1 MKKKIKKIF
10 LEIGRRYGFVYLTVI
25 SILTILNFIA
35 AAFTTNFLYEPNIN
49 PLNFFLMLFIPITS
63 IGIGVITIIKFIL
76 EAFKK
81 KEGSHIKLVIVI
93 IMALITIIPSFII
106 SSISSYIIKSNIN
119 LFINSDINNSIYNV
133 IDMSN
138 NEIINKQNSMLS
150 VLSNVGRNYFNNIY
164 KYIDFENPTNNFN
177 NYDRLN
183 DMIKNYYNFQ
193 NITFLSNSYYGQ
205 SSILF
210 NTADFLPLDVNSR
223 LYTEEVVFINSE
235 YKDLFYV
242 NAIIPLSM
250 ANNYVIWSEPM
261 SSNYI
266 EIRNNAL
273 ESFRLYSSASMFL
286 NEFSIILKLL
296 YIFVLGISTFF
307 SIIFGIILARLI
319 YKPISLLLKATNSI
333 INADFDID
341 MKFSGIH
348 DLRNLIYRFNIM
360 ARALKYHRDRENT
373 RLRLETWREAA
384 IKVAHEIKNPLM
396 PIVMNAEIIERNLK
410 NNMSDKD
417 IEKIKNSTTIIIK
430 NANSISNLI
439 KSFSEFSFAIKISDK
454 KESINEVIL
463 EVLDSFKNIPNIKFK
478 VSLTKHDYYLN
489 MDRDKLIMS
498 FRNLIKNSIEAME
511 NNSIESIIYLSSYH
525 EIIDYKEFFTVSIT
539 DTGIGI
545 ENNNIKR
552 IFEPY
557 FTSKSK
563 GTGIGLATTEKII
576 MEHKGYI
583 SVESIIGEG
592 STFFIRFEI

>member
-1 MKKKIKKIF
+1 MENNLFLKIKN
-10 LEIGRRYGFVYLTVI
+10 RYGLIYLSVI
-25 SILTILNFIA
+25 SIFIILDIIASVFI
-35 AAFTTNFLYEPNIN
+35 TNFLYEPNTN
-49 PLNFFLMLFIPITS
+49 PLNLFLILFIPSTS
-63 IGIGVITIIKFIL
+63 IFVGIITIIKFIL

-93 IMALITIIPSFII
+93 IMALITILPSFII
-106 SSISSYIIKSNIN
+106 SYISSYIIKSNIN

-164 KYIDFENPTNNFN
+164 KYIDFVNPTNNFN

-242 NAIIPLSM
+242 NAIIPLST

-410 NNMSDKD
+410 NNMSDED

-478 VSLTKHDYYLN
+478 VSLTKHDYSLN

-511 NNSIESIIYLSSYH
+511 NNNIESIIYLSSYH

>member
-1 MKKKIKKIF
+1 MENNLFLKIKN
-10 LEIGRRYGFVYLTVI
+10 RYGFIYLSVI
-25 SILTILNFIA
+25 SIFIILDIIASAFI
-35 AAFTTNFLYEPNIN
+35 TNFLYEPNTN
-49 PLNFFLMLFIPITS
+49 PLNLFLILFIPSTS
-63 IGIGVITIIKFIL
+63 IFVGIITIIKFIL

-93 IMALITIIPSFII
+93 IMALITILPSFII
-106 SSISSYIIKSNIN
+106 SYISSYIIKSNIN
-119 LFINSDINNSIYNV
+119 IFINSDINNSIYNV

-164 KYIDFENPTNNFN
+164 KYIDFVNPTNNFN

-242 NAIIPLSM
+242 NAIIPLSI

-307 SIIFGIILARLI
+307 SIIFGIILAQLI

-511 NNSIESIIYLSSYH
+511 NNNIESIIYLSSYH

>member
-1 MKKKIKKIF
+1 MENNLFLKIKN
-10 LEIGRRYGFVYLTVI
+10 RYGLIYLSVI
-25 SILTILNFIA
+25 SIFIILDIIASAFI
-35 AAFTTNFLYEPNIN
+35 TNFLYEPNTN
-49 PLNFFLMLFIPITS
+49 PLNLFLILFIPSTS
-63 IGIGVITIIKFIL
+63 IFVGIITIIKFIL

-93 IMALITIIPSFII
+93 IMALITILPSFII
-106 SSISSYIIKSNIN
+106 SYISSYIIKSNIN

-266 EIRNNAL
+266 DIRNNAL

-511 NNSIESIIYLSSYH
+511 NNNIESIIYLSSYH

>member
-1 MKKKIKKIF
+1 MENNLFLKIKN
-10 LEIGRRYGFVYLTVI
+10 RYGLIYLSVI
-25 SILTILNFIA
+25 SIFIILDIIASAFI
-35 AAFTTNFLYEPNIN
+35 TNFLYEPNTN
-49 PLNFFLMLFIPITS
+49 PLNLFLILFIPSTS
-63 IGIGVITIIKFIL
+63 IFVGIITIIKFIL

-93 IMALITIIPSFII
+93 IMALITILPSFII
-106 SSISSYIIKSNIN
+106 SYISSYIIKSNIN

-138 NEIINKQNSMLS
+138 NEIVNKQNSMLS

-164 KYIDFENPTNNFN
+164 KYIDFVNPTNNFN

-478 VSLTKHDYYLN
+478 VSLTKHDYSLN

-511 NNSIESIIYLSSYH
+511 NNNIESIIYLSSYH

>member
-1 MKKKIKKIF
+1 MENNLFLKIKN
-10 LEIGRRYGFVYLTVI
+10 RYGLIYLSVI
-25 SILTILNFIA
+25 SIFIILDIIASAFI
-35 AAFTTNFLYEPNIN
+35 TNFLYEPNTN
-49 PLNFFLMLFIPITS
+49 PLNLFLILFIPSTS
-63 IGIGVITIIKFIL
+63 IFVGIITIIKFIL

-93 IMALITIIPSFII
+93 IVALITILPSFII
-106 SSISSYIIKSNIN
+106 SYISSYIIKSNIN

-177 NYDRLN
+177 NYNRLN

-478 VSLTKHDYYLN
+478 VSLTKHDYSLN

-511 NNSIESIIYLSSYH
+511 NNNIESIIYLSSYH

>member
-1 MKKKIKKIF
+1 MENNLFLKIKN
-10 LEIGRRYGFVYLTVI
+10 RYGLIYLSVI
-25 SILTILNFIA
+25 SIFIILDIIASAFI
-35 AAFTTNFLYEPNIN
+35 TNFLYEPNTN
-49 PLNFFLMLFIPITS
+49 PLNLFLILFIPSTS
-63 IGIGVITIIKFIL
+63 IFVGIITIIKFIL

-93 IMALITIIPSFII
+93 IMALITILPSFII
-106 SSISSYIIKSNIN
+106 SYISSYIIKSNIN

-138 NEIINKQNSMLS
+138 NEIINKQNNMLS

-177 NYDRLN
+177 NYNRLN

-478 VSLTKHDYYLN
+478 VSLTKHDYYFN

-511 NNSIESIIYLSSYH
+511 NNNIESIIYLSSYH

>member
-1 MKKKIKKIF
+1 MENNLFLKIKN
-10 LEIGRRYGFVYLTVI
+10 RYGLIYLSLI
-25 SILTILNFIA
+25 SIFIILDIIASAFI
-35 AAFTTNFLYEPNIN
+35 TNFLYEPNTN
-49 PLNFFLMLFIPITS
+49 PLNLFLILFIPSTS
-63 IGIGVITIIKFIL
+63 IFVGIITIIKFIL

-106 SSISSYIIKSNIN
+106 SYISSYIIKSNIN

-164 KYIDFENPTNNFN
+164 KYIDFVNPTNNFN

-410 NNMSDKD
+410 SNMSDKD

-478 VSLTKHDYYLN
+478 VSLTKHDYSLN

-511 NNSIESIIYLSSYH
+511 NNNIESIIYLSSYH

-563 GTGIGLATTEKII
+563 GTGIGLATVEKII
-576 MEHKGYI
+576 MEHKGHI
-583 SVESIIGEG
+583 LVESIVGEG

>member
-1 MKKKIKKIF
+1 
-10 LEIGRRYGFVYLTVI
+10 
-25 SILTILNFIA
+25 
-35 AAFTTNFLYEPNIN
+35 
-49 PLNFFLMLFIPITS
+49 
-63 IGIGVITIIKFIL
+63 
-76 EAFKK
+76 
-81 KEGSHIKLVIVI
+81 
-93 IMALITIIPSFII
+93 
-106 SSISSYIIKSNIN
+106 
-119 LFINSDINNSIYNV
+119 
-133 IDMSN
+133 MSN

-164 KYIDFENPTNNFN
+164 KYIDFVNPTNNFN
-177 NYDRLN
+177 NYNRLN

-511 NNSIESIIYLSSYH
+511 NNNIESIIYLSSYH

>member
-1 MKKKIKKIF
+1 MENNLFLKIKN
-10 LEIGRRYGFVYLTVI
+10 RYGLIYLSVI
-25 SILTILNFIA
+25 SIFIILDIIASAFI
-35 AAFTTNFLYEPNIN
+35 TNFLYEPNTN
-49 PLNFFLMLFIPITS
+49 PLNLFLILFIPSTS
-63 IGIGVITIIKFIL
+63 IFVGIITIIKFIL

-93 IMALITIIPSFII
+93 IMALITILPSFII
-106 SSISSYIIKSNIN
+106 SYISSYIIKSNIN

-133 IDMSN
+133 INMSN
-138 NEIINKQNSMLS
+138 NEIVNKQNSMLS

-164 KYIDFENPTNNFN
+164 KYIDFVNPTNNFN

-242 NAIIPLSM
+242 NAIIPLST

-478 VSLTKHDYYLN
+478 VSLTKHDYSLN

-511 NNSIESIIYLSSYH
+511 NNNIESIIYLSSYH

>member
-1 MKKKIKKIF
+1 MENNLFLKIKN
-10 LEIGRRYGFVYLTVI
+10 RYGLIYLSVI
-25 SILTILNFIA
+25 SIFIILDIIASAFI
-35 AAFTTNFLYEPNIN
+35 TNFLYEPNTN
-49 PLNFFLMLFIPITS
+49 PLNLFLILFIPSTS
-63 IGIGVITIIKFIL
+63 IFVGIITIIKFIL

-93 IMALITIIPSFII
+93 IMALITILPSFII
-106 SSISSYIIKSNIN
+106 SYISSYIIKSNIN
-119 LFINSDINNSIYNV
+119 LFIHSDINNSIYNV

-164 KYIDFENPTNNFN
+164 KYIDFVNPTNNFN
-177 NYDRLN
+177 NYNRLN

-242 NAIIPLSM
+242 NAIIPLSA

-511 NNSIESIIYLSSYH
+511 NNNIESIIYLSSYH

>member
-1 MKKKIKKIF
+1 MENNLFLKIKN
-10 LEIGRRYGFVYLTVI
+10 RYGLIYLSVI
-25 SILTILNFIA
+25 SIFIILDIITSAFI
-35 AAFTTNFLYEPNIN
+35 TNFLYEPNTN
-49 PLNFFLMLFIPITS
+49 PLNLFLILFIPSTS
-63 IGIGVITIIKFIL
+63 IFVGIITIIKFIL

-93 IMALITIIPSFII
+93 IMALITILPSFII
-106 SSISSYIIKSNIN
+106 SYISSYIIKSNIN

>member
-1 MKKKIKKIF
+1 MENNLFLKIKN
-10 LEIGRRYGFVYLTVI
+10 RYGLIYLSVI
-25 SILTILNFIA
+25 SIFIILDIIASAFI
-35 AAFTTNFLYEPNIN
+35 TNFLYEPNTN
-49 PLNFFLMLFIPITS
+49 PLNLFLILFIPSTS
-63 IGIGVITIIKFIL
+63 IFVGIITIIKFIL

-93 IMALITIIPSFII
+93 IMALITILPSFII
-106 SSISSYIIKSNIN
+106 SYISSYIIKSNIN

-150 VLSNVGRNYFNNIY
+150 VLSNVGINYFNNIY
-164 KYIDFENPTNNFN
+164 KYIDFVNPTNNFN

-235 YKDLFYV
+235 YRDLFYV
-242 NAIIPLSM
+242 NAIIPLSA

-360 ARALKYHRDRENT
+360 VRALKYHRDRENT

-511 NNSIESIIYLSSYH
+511 NNNIESIIYLSSYH

-576 MEHKGYI
+576 MEHKGHI
-583 SVESIIGEG
+583 LVESIVGEG

>member
-1 MKKKIKKIF
+1 MENNLFLKIKN
-10 LEIGRRYGFVYLTVI
+10 RYGLIYLSVI
-25 SILTILNFIA
+25 SIFIILDIIASAFI
-35 AAFTTNFLYEPNIN
+35 TNFLYEPNTN
-49 PLNFFLMLFIPITS
+49 PLNLFLILFIPSTS
-63 IGIGVITIIKFIL
+63 IFVGIITIIKFIL

-93 IMALITIIPSFII
+93 IMALITILPSFII
-106 SSISSYIIKSNIN
+106 SYISSYIIKSNIN

-164 KYIDFENPTNNFN
+164 KYIDFVNPTNNFN

-235 YKDLFYV
+235 YRDLFYV

-478 VSLTKHDYYLN
+478 VSLTKHDYSLN

-511 NNSIESIIYLSSYH
+511 NNNIESIIYLSSYH

>member
-1 MKKKIKKIF
+1 MENNLFLKIKN
-10 LEIGRRYGFVYLTVI
+10 RYGLIYLSVI
-25 SILTILNFIA
+25 SIFIILDIIASAFI
-35 AAFTTNFLYEPNIN
+35 TNFLYEPNTN
-49 PLNFFLMLFIPITS
+49 PLNLFLILFIPSTS
-63 IGIGVITIIKFIL
+63 IFVGIITIIKFIL

-93 IMALITIIPSFII
+93 IMALITILSSFII
-106 SSISSYIIKSNIN
+106 SYISSYIIKSNIN

-150 VLSNVGRNYFNNIY
+150 VLSNIGNNYFNNIY
-164 KYIDFENPTNNFN
+164 KYIDFVNPTNNFN

-242 NAIIPLSM
+242 NAIIPLST

-478 VSLTKHDYYLN
+478 VSLTKHDYSLN

-511 NNSIESIIYLSSYH
+511 NNNIESIIYLSSYH

>member
-1 MKKKIKKIF
+1 MENNLFLKIKN
-10 LEIGRRYGFVYLTVI
+10 RYGLIYLSVI
-25 SILTILNFIA
+25 SIFIILDIIASAFI
-35 AAFTTNFLYEPNIN
+35 TNFLYEPNTN
-49 PLNFFLMLFIPITS
+49 PLNLFLILFIPSTS
-63 IGIGVITIIKFIL
+63 IFVGIITIIKFIL

-93 IMALITIIPSFII
+93 IMALITILPSFII
-106 SSISSYIIKSNIN
+106 SYISSYIIKSNIN

-164 KYIDFENPTNNFN
+164 RYIDLENPTNNFN
-177 NYDRLN
+177 NYNRLN

-373 RLRLETWREAA
+373 RLRLETWKEAA

-511 NNSIESIIYLSSYH
+511 NNNIESIIYLSSYH

>member
-1 MKKKIKKIF
+1 MENNLFLKIKN
-10 LEIGRRYGFVYLTVI
+10 RYGLIYLSVI
-25 SILTILNFIA
+25 SIFIILDIIASAFI
-35 AAFTTNFLYEPNIN
+35 TNFLYEPNTN
-49 PLNFFLMLFIPITS
+49 PLNLFLILFIPSTS
-63 IGIGVITIIKFIL
+63 IFVGIITIIKFIL

-93 IMALITIIPSFII
+93 IMALITILPSFII
-106 SSISSYIIKSNIN
+106 SYISSYIIKSNIN

-164 KYIDFENPTNNFN
+164 RYIDLENPTNNFN
-177 NYDRLN
+177 NYNRLN

-410 NNMSDKD
+410 NNMSERD
-417 IEKIKNSTTIIIK
+417 IERVKSSTSIIIK
-430 NANSISNLI
+430 NANSISALV

-454 KESINEVIL
+454 KESINGVIL

-478 VSLTKHDYYLN
+478 VSLTKHDYSLN

-511 NNSIESIIYLSSYH
+511 NNNIESIIYLSSYH

>member
-1 MKKKIKKIF
+1 MENNLFLKIKN
-10 LEIGRRYGFVYLTVI
+10 RYGLIYLSVI
-25 SILTILNFIA
+25 FIFIILDIIASAFI
-35 AAFTTNFLYEPNIN
+35 TNFLYEPNTN
-49 PLNFFLMLFIPITS
+49 PLNLFLILFIPSTS
-63 IGIGVITIIKFIL
+63 IFVGIITIIKFIL

-93 IMALITIIPSFII
+93 IMALITILPSFII
-106 SSISSYIIKSNIN
+106 SYISSYIIKSNIN

-164 KYIDFENPTNNFN
+164 KYIDFVNPTNNFN

-273 ESFRLYSSASMFL
+273 ESFRLYSSASMFV

-511 NNSIESIIYLSSYH
+511 NNNIESIIYLSSYH

-576 MEHKGYI
+576 MEHKGHI
-583 SVESIIGEG
+583 LVESIVGEG

>member
-1 MKKKIKKIF
+1 MENNLFLKIKN
-10 LEIGRRYGFVYLTVI
+10 RYGLIYLSLI
-25 SILTILNFIA
+25 SIFIILDIIASAFI
-35 AAFTTNFLYEPNIN
+35 TNFLYEPNTN
-49 PLNFFLMLFIPITS
+49 PLNLFLILFIPSTS
-63 IGIGVITIIKFIL
+63 IFVGIITIIKFIL

-93 IMALITIIPSFII
+93 IMALITILPSFII
-106 SSISSYIIKSNIN
+106 SYISSYIIKSNIN

-164 KYIDFENPTNNFN
+164 KYIDLENPTNNFN

-478 VSLTKHDYYLN
+478 VSLTKHDYSLN

-511 NNSIESIIYLSSYH
+511 NNNIESIIYLSSYH

>member
-1 MKKKIKKIF
+1 MENNLFLKIKN
-10 LEIGRRYGFVYLTVI
+10 RYGLIYLSVI
-25 SILTILNFIA
+25 SIFIILDIIASAFI
-35 AAFTTNFLYEPNIN
+35 TNFLYEPNTN
-49 PLNFFLMLFIPITS
+49 PLNLFLILFIPSTS
-63 IGIGVITIIKFIL
+63 IFVGIITIIKFIL

-93 IMALITIIPSFII
+93 IMALITILPSFII
-106 SSISSYIIKSNIN
+106 SYISSYIIKSNIN

-164 KYIDFENPTNNFN
+164 KYIDFVNPTNNFN

-223 LYTEEVVFINSE
+223 LYTDEVVFINSE

-478 VSLTKHDYYLN
+478 VSLTKHDYSLN

-511 NNSIESIIYLSSYH
+511 NNNIESIIYLSSYH

>member
-1 MKKKIKKIF
+1 MENNLFLKIKN
-10 LEIGRRYGFVYLTVI
+10 RYGLIYLSVI
-25 SILTILNFIA
+25 SIFIILDIIASAFI
-35 AAFTTNFLYEPNIN
+35 TNFLYEPNTN
-49 PLNFFLMLFIPITS
+49 PLNLFLILFIPSTS
-63 IGIGVITIIKFIL
+63 IFVGIITIIKFIL

-93 IMALITIIPSFII
+93 IMALITILPSFII
-106 SSISSYIIKSNIN
+106 SYISSYIIKSNIN

-150 VLSNVGRNYFNNIY
+150 VLSNVGRNY
-164 KYIDFENPTNNFN
+164 FN

-478 VSLTKHDYYLN
+478 VSLTKHDYSLN

-511 NNSIESIIYLSSYH
+511 NNNIESIIYLSSYH

>member
-1 MKKKIKKIF
+1 MENNLFLKIKN
-10 LEIGRRYGFVYLTVI
+10 RYGLIYLSVI
-25 SILTILNFIA
+25 SIFIILDIIASVFI
-35 AAFTTNFLYEPNIN
+35 TNFLYEPNTN
-49 PLNFFLMLFIPITS
+49 PLNLFLILFIPSTS
-63 IGIGVITIIKFIL
+63 IFVGIITIIKFIL

-93 IMALITIIPSFII
+93 IMALITILPSFII
-106 SSISSYIIKSNIN
+106 SYISSYIIKSNIN

-410 NNMSDKD
+410 NNMPDKD

-478 VSLTKHDYYLN
+478 VSLTKHDYYFN

-511 NNSIESIIYLSSYH
+511 NNNIESIIYLSSYH
-525 EIIDYKEFFTVSIT
+525 EIIDYKEFFTVSIA

>member
-1 MKKKIKKIF
+1 MENNLFLKIKN
-10 LEIGRRYGFVYLTVI
+10 RYGLIYLSVI
-25 SILTILNFIA
+25 SIFIILDIIASAFI
-35 AAFTTNFLYEPNIN
+35 TNFLYEPNTN
-49 PLNFFLMLFIPITS
+49 PLNLFLILFIPSTS
-63 IGIGVITIIKFIL
+63 IFVGIITIIKFIL

-93 IMALITIIPSFII
+93 IMALITILPSFII
-106 SSISSYIIKSNIN
+106 SYISSYIIKSNIN

-150 VLSNVGRNYFNNIY
+150 VLSNVGINYFNNIY

-511 NNSIESIIYLSSYH
+511 NNNIESIIYLSSYH

>member
-1 MKKKIKKIF
+1 MENNLFLKIKN
-10 LEIGRRYGFVYLTVI
+10 RYGLIYLSVI
-25 SILTILNFIA
+25 SIFIILDIIASAFI
-35 AAFTTNFLYEPNIN
+35 TNFLYEPNTN
-49 PLNFFLMLFIPITS
+49 PLNLFLILFIPSTS
-63 IGIGVITIIKFIL
+63 IFVGIITIIKFIL

-93 IMALITIIPSFII
+93 IMALITILPSFII
-106 SSISSYIIKSNIN
+106 SYISSYIIKSNIN

-164 KYIDFENPTNNFN
+164 KYIDFVNPTNNFN

-478 VSLTKHDYYLN
+478 VSLTKHDYFIN
-489 MDRDKLIMS
+489 MDRDKLIMA

-511 NNSIESIIYLSSYH
+511 NNNIESIIYLSSYH

>member
-1 MKKKIKKIF
+1 MENNLFLKIKN
-10 LEIGRRYGFVYLTVI
+10 RYGLIYLSVI
-25 SILTILNFIA
+25 SIFIILDIIASAFI
-35 AAFTTNFLYEPNIN
+35 TNFLYEPNTN
-49 PLNFFLMLFIPITS
+49 PLNLFLILFIPSTS
-63 IGIGVITIIKFIL
+63 IFVGIITIIKFIL

-93 IMALITIIPSFII
+93 IMALITILPSFII
-106 SSISSYIIKSNIN
+106 SYISSYIIKSNIN

-150 VLSNVGRNYFNNIY
+150 VLSNVGINYFNNIY

-177 NYDRLN
+177 NYNRLN

-242 NAIIPLSM
+242 NAIIPLSI

-430 NANSISNLI
+430 NANSISALV

-511 NNSIESIIYLSSYH
+511 NNNIESIIYLSSYH

>member
-1 MKKKIKKIF
+1 MENNLFLKIKN
-10 LEIGRRYGFVYLTVI
+10 RYGLIYLSVI
-25 SILTILNFIA
+25 SIFIILDIIASAFI
-35 AAFTTNFLYEPNIN
+35 TNFLYEPNTN
-49 PLNFFLMLFIPITS
+49 PLNLFLILFIPSTS
-63 IGIGVITIIKFIL
+63 IFVGIITIIKFIL

-93 IMALITIIPSFII
+93 IMALITILPSFII
-106 SSISSYIIKSNIN
+106 SYISSYIIKSNIN

-164 KYIDFENPTNNFN
+164 RYIDLENPTNNFN
-177 NYDRLN
+177 NYNRLN

-396 PIVMNAEIIERNLK
+396 PIVMNAELIERNLK
-410 NNMSDKD
+410 NNMSERD
-417 IEKIKNSTTIIIK
+417 IERVKSSTSIIIK
-430 NANSISNLI
+430 NANSISALV

-454 KESINEVIL
+454 KESINGVIL

-478 VSLTKHDYYLN
+478 VSLTKHDYSLN

-511 NNSIESIIYLSSYH
+511 NNNIESIIYLSSYN

>member
-1 MKKKIKKIF
+1 MENNLFLKIKN
-10 LEIGRRYGFVYLTVI
+10 RYGLIYLSVI
-25 SILTILNFIA
+25 SIFIILDIIASAFI
-35 AAFTTNFLYEPNIN
+35 TNFLYEPNTN
-49 PLNFFLMLFIPITS
+49 PLNLFLILFIPSTS
-63 IGIGVITIIKFIL
+63 IFVGIITIIKFIL

-106 SSISSYIIKSNIN
+106 SYISSYIIKSNIN

-164 KYIDFENPTNNFN
+164 KYIDFVNPTNNFN

-242 NAIIPLSM
+242 NAIIPLSI

-478 VSLTKHDYYLN
+478 VSLTKHDYSLN

-511 NNSIESIIYLSSYH
+511 NNNIESIIYLSSYH

>member
-1 MKKKIKKIF
+1 MENNLFLKIKN
-10 LEIGRRYGFVYLTVI
+10 RYGLIYLSVI
-25 SILTILNFIA
+25 SIFIILDIIASAFI
-35 AAFTTNFLYEPNIN
+35 TNFLYEPNTN
-49 PLNFFLMLFIPITS
+49 PLNLFLILFIPSTS
-63 IGIGVITIIKFIL
+63 IFVGIITIIKFIL

-93 IMALITIIPSFII
+93 IMALITILPSFII
-106 SSISSYIIKSNIN
+106 SYISSYIIKSNIN

-164 KYIDFENPTNNFN
+164 KYIDFVNPTNNFN
-177 NYDRLN
+177 NYNRLN

-478 VSLTKHDYYLN
+478 VSLTKHDYSLN

-511 NNSIESIIYLSSYH
+511 NNNIESIIYLSSYH

>member
-1 MKKKIKKIF
+1 MENNLFLKIKN
-10 LEIGRRYGFVYLTVI
+10 RYGLIYLSVI
-25 SILTILNFIA
+25 SIFIILDIIASAFI
-35 AAFTTNFLYEPNIN
+35 TNFLYEPNTN
-49 PLNFFLMLFIPITS
+49 PLNLFLILFIPSTS
-63 IGIGVITIIKFIL
+63 IFVGIITIIKFIL

-93 IMALITIIPSFII
+93 IMALITILPSFII
-106 SSISSYIIKSNIN
+106 SYISSYIIKSNIN

-164 KYIDFENPTNNFN
+164 KYIDFVNPTNNFN

-319 YKPISLLLKATNSI
+319 YNPISLLLKATNSI

-511 NNSIESIIYLSSYH
+511 NNNIESIIYLSSYH

-576 MEHKGYI
+576 MEHKGHI
-583 SVESIIGEG
+583 LVESIVGEG

>member
-1 MKKKIKKIF
+1 MENNLFLKIKN
-10 LEIGRRYGFVYLTVI
+10 RYGLIYLSVI
-25 SILTILNFIA
+25 SIFIILDIIASAFI
-35 AAFTTNFLYEPNIN
+35 TNFLYEPNTN
-49 PLNFFLMLFIPITS
+49 PLNLFLILFIPSTS
-63 IGIGVITIIKFIL
+63 IFVGIITIIKFIL

-93 IMALITIIPSFII
+93 IMALITILPSFII
-106 SSISSYIIKSNIN
+106 SYISSYIIKSNIN

-164 KYIDFENPTNNFN
+164 KYIDFVNPTNNFN

-242 NAIIPLSM
+242 NAIIPLSI

-273 ESFRLYSSASMFL
+273 ESFRLYSSASMFV

-333 INADFDID
+333 INAEFDID

-478 VSLTKHDYYLN
+478 VSLTKHDYSLN

-511 NNSIESIIYLSSYH
+511 NNNIESIIYLSSYH

>member
-1 MKKKIKKIF
+1 MENNLFLKIKN
-10 LEIGRRYGFVYLTVI
+10 RYGLIYLSVI
-25 SILTILNFIA
+25 SIFIILDIIASAFI
-35 AAFTTNFLYEPNIN
+35 TNFLYEPNTN
-49 PLNFFLMLFIPITS
+49 PLNLFLILFIPSTS
-63 IGIGVITIIKFIL
+63 IFVGIITIIKFIL

-93 IMALITIIPSFII
+93 IMALITILPSFII
-106 SSISSYIIKSNIN
+106 SYISSYIIKSNIN

-177 NYDRLN
+177 NYNRLN

-210 NTADFLPLDVNSR
+210 NTADFLPLDINSR

-273 ESFRLYSSASMFL
+273 ESFRLYSSASMFV

-478 VSLTKHDYYLN
+478 VSLTKHDYSLN

-511 NNSIESIIYLSSYH
+511 NNNIESIIYLSSYH

>member
-1 MKKKIKKIF
+1 MENNLFLKIKN
-10 LEIGRRYGFVYLTVI
+10 RYGLIYLSVI
-25 SILTILNFIA
+25 SIFIILDIIASAFI
-35 AAFTTNFLYEPNIN
+35 TNFLYEPNTN
-49 PLNFFLMLFIPITS
+49 PLNLFLILFIPSTS
-63 IGIGVITIIKFIL
+63 IFVGIITIIKFIL

-93 IMALITIIPSFII
+93 IMALITILPSFII
-106 SSISSYIIKSNIN
+106 SYISSYIIKSNIN

-138 NEIINKQNSMLS
+138 KEIINKQNSMLS

-164 KYIDFENPTNNFN
+164 KYIDFVNPTNNFN
-177 NYDRLN
+177 NYNRLN

-273 ESFRLYSSASMFL
+273 ESFRLYSSASMFV

-478 VSLTKHDYYLN
+478 VSLTKHDYSLN

-511 NNSIESIIYLSSYH
+511 NNNIESIIYLSSYH

>member
-1 MKKKIKKIF
+1 MENNLFLKIKN
-10 LEIGRRYGFVYLTVI
+10 RYGLIYLSVI
-25 SILTILNFIA
+25 SIFIILDIIASAFI
-35 AAFTTNFLYEPNIN
+35 TNFLYEPNTN
-49 PLNFFLMLFIPITS
+49 PLNLFLILFIPSTS
-63 IGIGVITIIKFIL
+63 IFVGIITIIKFIL

-93 IMALITIIPSFII
+93 IMALITILPSFII
-106 SSISSYIIKSNIN
+106 SYISSYIIKSNIN

-177 NYDRLN
+177 NYNRLN

-242 NAIIPLSM
+242 NAIIPLST

-417 IEKIKNSTTIIIK
+417 IEKIKNSITIIIK

-511 NNSIESIIYLSSYH
+511 NNNIESIIYLSSYH

>member
-1 MKKKIKKIF
+1 MENNLFLKIKN
-10 LEIGRRYGFVYLTVI
+10 RYGLIYLSVI
-25 SILTILNFIA
+25 SIFIILDIIASAFI
-35 AAFTTNFLYEPNIN
+35 TNFLYEPNTN
-49 PLNFFLMLFIPITS
+49 PLNLFLILFIPSTS
-63 IGIGVITIIKFIL
+63 IFVGIITIIKFIL

-93 IMALITIIPSFII
+93 IMALITILPSFII
-106 SSISSYIIKSNIN
+106 SYISSYIIKSNIN

-478 VSLTKHDYYLN
+478 VSLTKHDYSLN
-489 MDRDKLIMS
+489 MDRDKLIMA

-511 NNSIESIIYLSSYH
+511 NNNIESIIYLSSYH

-563 GTGIGLATTEKII
+563 GTGIGLATVEKII

>member
-1 MKKKIKKIF
+1 MENNLFLKIKN
-10 LEIGRRYGFVYLTVI
+10 RYGLIYLSVI
-25 SILTILNFIA
+25 SIFIILDIIASAFI
-35 AAFTTNFLYEPNIN
+35 TNFLYEPNTN
-49 PLNFFLMLFIPITS
+49 PLNLFLILFIPSTS
-63 IGIGVITIIKFIL
+63 IFVGIITIIKFIF

-93 IMALITIIPSFII
+93 IMALITILPSFII
-106 SSISSYIIKSNIN
+106 SYISSYIIKSNIN

-410 NNMSDKD
+410 NNMSERD
-417 IEKIKNSTTIIIK
+417 IERVKSSTSIIIK
-430 NANSISNLI
+430 NANSISALV
-439 KSFSEFSFAIKISDK
+439 KSFSEFSFAIKISNE
-454 KESINEVIL
+454 KESINSVIL
-463 EVLDSFKNIPNIKFK
+463 EVVDSFKNTPNIKFE
-478 VSLTKHDYYLN
+478 VSLTKHDYFIN
-489 MDRDKLIMS
+489 MDRDKLIMA

-511 NNSIESIIYLSSYH
+511 NNNGNSIIYVSSYH
-525 EIIDYKEFFTVSIT
+525 DISDGKEFFTISIT
-539 DTGIGI
+539 DTGVGI
-545 ENNNIKR
+545 ETKNIKK

-563 GTGIGLATTEKII
+563 GTGIGLATVEKII
-576 MEHKGYI
+576 MEHKGHI
-583 SVESIIGEG
+583 LVESIVGEG

>member
-1 MKKKIKKIF
+1 MENNLFLKIKN
-10 LEIGRRYGFVYLTVI
+10 RYGLIYLSVI
-25 SILTILNFIA
+25 SIFIILDIIASAFI
-35 AAFTTNFLYEPNIN
+35 TNFLYEPNTN
-49 PLNFFLMLFIPITS
+49 PLNLFLILFIPSTS
-63 IGIGVITIIKFIL
+63 IFVGIITIIKFIL

-93 IMALITIIPSFII
+93 IMALITILPSFII
-106 SSISSYIIKSNIN
+106 SYISSYIIKSNIN

-177 NYDRLN
+177 NYNRLN

-210 NTADFLPLDVNSR
+210 NTADFLPLDINSR

-273 ESFRLYSSASMFL
+273 ESFRLYSSASMFV

-396 PIVMNAEIIERNLK
+396 PIVMNAELIERNLK

-511 NNSIESIIYLSSYH
+511 NNNIESIIYLSSYH

>member
-1 MKKKIKKIF
+1 MENNLFLKIKN
-10 LEIGRRYGFVYLTVI
+10 RYGLIYLSVI
-25 SILTILNFIA
+25 SIFIILDIIASVFI
-35 AAFTTNFLYEPNIN
+35 TNFLYEPNTN
-49 PLNFFLMLFIPITS
+49 PLNLFLILFIPSTS
-63 IGIGVITIIKFIL
+63 IFVGIITIIKFIL

-93 IMALITIIPSFII
+93 IMALITILPSFII
-106 SSISSYIIKSNIN
+106 SYISSYIIKSNIN

-177 NYDRLN
+177 NYNRLN

-242 NAIIPLSM
+242 NAIIPLST

-478 VSLTKHDYYLN
+478 VSLTKHDYSLN

-511 NNSIESIIYLSSYH
+511 NNNIESIIYLSSYH